1 VYLAQE
7 VSGLTGRLLRSQED
21 LFPTGSILE
30 MHSSRLLGTLFVTES
45 GLGDVLG
52 EIKRDYP
59 AKFESQKW
67 LWHYCVIE
75 KKRWRR
81 PFSVVTKY

>member
-7 VSGLTGRLLRSQED
+7 VSGLTGRLLRCQED

-30 MHSSRLLGTLFVTES
+30 MNSSRLLGTLFVTES
-45 GLGDVLG
+45 RLGDVLG

-59 AKFESQKW
+59 AKLESQKW
-67 LWHYCVIE
+67 
-75 KKRWRR
+75 
-81 PFSVVTKY
+81 F

>member
-1 VYLAQE
+1 
-7 VSGLTGRLLRSQED
+7 
-21 LFPTGSILE
+21 
-30 MHSSRLLGTLFVTES
+30 MNSSRLLRNLLITES

-52 EIKRDYP
+52 EIKRGYP

-67 LWHYCVIE
+67 LWHYCFLQ

-81 PFSVVTKY
+81 AILCGDEMLNVTLSEKADSVSDI

>member
-1 VYLAQE
+1 
-7 VSGLTGRLLRSQED
+7 
-21 LFPTGSILE
+21 
-30 MHSSRLLGTLFVTES
+30 MNSSRLLRKLFITES

-67 LWHYCVIE
+67 LWHSCVLQ

-81 PFSVVTKY
+81 AILCGEEMLNVTLSEKVDSVSDI